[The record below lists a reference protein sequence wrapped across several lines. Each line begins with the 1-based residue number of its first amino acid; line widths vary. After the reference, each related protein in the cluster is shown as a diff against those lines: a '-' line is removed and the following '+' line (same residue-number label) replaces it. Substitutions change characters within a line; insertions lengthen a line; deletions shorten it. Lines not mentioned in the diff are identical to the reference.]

1 MFFFLL
7 SARERKPD
15 PGPYHEEIKSRRKMR
30 RAVLTVVNY
39 KEIMSA
45 RFLIIYISDRLFFV
59 LKFILIKRGSFSMI
73 CMEKRMENAGKSQQ
87 FKT

>member
-1 MFFFLL
+1 M
-7 SARERKPD
+7 
-15 PGPYHEEIKSRRKMR
+15 
-30 RAVLTVVNY
+30 NY

-59 LKFILIKRGSFSMI
+59 LKFILIKRGSFPMI

>member
-1 MFFFLL
+1 
-7 SARERKPD
+7 
-15 PGPYHEEIKSRRKMR
+15 MR

-39 KEIMSA
+39 KEIMS